1 MIDKTL
7 RKATAERHGP
17 VVVVRYTGGG
27 DHERSR
33 NREGERYEN

>member
-7 RKATAERHGP
+7 RKVMAERHGP
-17 VVVVRYTGGG
+17 VVVVRYPDGF
-27 DHERSR
+27 DPEHSR